1 LPEQP
6 DPQDF
11 DLVLVKCPHTEYQVY
26 DAWVEKN
33 FDIDVPGAASAGLE
47 SLGHRICARPVYPLD
62 GDVEFKG
69 QAVLY
74 REKRR

>member
-1 LPEQP
+1 LPKQP

-11 DLVLVKCPHTEYQVY
+11 DLVLVKCPHTEYQMY

-33 FDIDVPGAASAGLE
+33 FNIDVPGATSADLK
-47 SLGHRICARPVYPLD
+47 SLGHCVCRRPVYPLD
-62 GDVEFKG
+62 GDVEFSPR
-69 QAVLY
+69 AVLY